1 MKKYKSLRLFSTMIL
16 GMIVMSTNVNVIAQ
30 EEMTKKIPY
39 KEIGSHLT
47 AVGSSPSAVYEAKNA
62 ADNSG
67 MSGSDS
73 IIHTHSSENAQ
84 RTMWLS
90 KENDFENSFISFN
103 LGRTFQVGKVFV
115 WNYNSAEGTEN
126 GLRNIDV
133 YYSLDGE
140 NWKKSS
146 SFELKKSSGEKGIKA
161 TNLNDGSL
169 MDLRGVSAQYI
180 KFVPQKKEGN
190 WGGKAYGLSEVK
202 FYQYKEET
210 VKGSYLTASIYNPV
224 SSKVTKEQHRLVNGV
239 GLSNPSSPKAFH
251 TNNPEDMYLSDKAGY
266 IVFDLKGTYPIGTMS
281 IYNYNEPSNTKQGLK
296 DVTIST
302 AVEYGKWEKVTETAF
317 KEADGSSKLSAT
329 DSIAFNNKEARF
341 IRLDM
346 KSNHGGDKY
355 GLSAVRFYAGEGYYT
370 ELADEWTGLF
380 SNYEGWSGA
389 DGIFAA
395 ALDGLETQGFSKRA
409 SNNKTYFN
417 FSDTF
422 ISKVDP
428 VTRKRQDMKMLNNTS
443 AVFEGNDP
451 YYGKMN
457 FIAEE
462 SGVPIK
468 PDSSRSGYYWLG
480 DVFVANGKAYTF
492 PLYIEKTT
500 GGLGF
505 EQRGEDLA
513 SFEIK
518 NGSIDH
524 STIKLQNDLDKKYLS
539 SFEGGSIIFGSAVLV
554 NIKEAGAKSPDGY
567 IYNYGYMDRKGAKRQ
582 LVVSRVKPDKIED
595 FKSYEYY
602 NGQGWVKDINAV
614 KGLADDVAPEMSV
627 SPINSGENAGKY
639 LLVYTH
645 MTTGNRIVARIGDS
659 PVGPFHE
666 SQDLYYI
673 TVDPKLGTN
682 AFSYNAK
689 AHPVLSEEGELLIS
703 YNVNYNGDLTGHVN
717 NADCYRPGFI
727 RLAMTGAE
735 KADSYDPSKDNGKN
749 ISTNPS
755 QAKEKTPSISKPRQH
770 MWLELAT
777 IFLLLANIGA
787 LTYILTTRFKG

>member
-1 MKKYKSLRLFSTMIL
+1 MKKYKGLRLFYIAIL
-16 GMIVMSTNVNVIAQ
+16 GMMVMSTNINVTAQ
-30 EEMTKKIPY
+30 EETAKKMPY
-39 KEIGSHLT
+39 KEIGSFL
-47 AVGSSPSAVYEAKNA
+47 AAAGSSPSAVYDAKNA
-62 ADNSG
+62 ANNSG
-67 MSGSDS
+67 MSGTDS
-73 IIHTHSSENAQ
+73 IIHTHTADNAKD
-84 RTMWLS
+84 TMWLS
-90 KENDFENSFISFN
+90 KENDLENSFISFD
-103 LGRTFQVGKVFV
+103 LGRAFQVGKVFV
-115 WNYNSAEGTEN
+115 WNYNSAGSTEN
-126 GLRNIDV
+126 GLRNIEV
-133 YYSLDGE
+133 YYSLDGT
-140 NWKKSS
+140 NWKKFS
-146 SFELKKSSGEKGIKA
+146 SFELKKSSGENSLKA

-169 MDLRGVSAQYI
+169 MDLKGVTAQYI

-190 WGGKAYGLSEVK
+190 WGGKAYGLSEVR
-202 FYQYKEET
+202 FYQYKEEA
-210 VKGSYLTASIYNPV
+210 VKGAYLTASIYNPV
-224 SSKVTKEQHRLVNGV
+224 SSKITKEQYRLVNGV
-239 GLSNPSSPKAFH
+239 GLSNPRSKKAFH
-251 TNNPEDMYLSDKAGY
+251 NNNPEDMYLADKAGY
-266 IVFDLKGTYPIGTMS
+266 IVFDLKGTYPIEAMN

-302 AVEYGKWEKVTETAF
+302 AVEYGKWEKLTDASL
-317 KEADGSSKLSAT
+317 KEADGSSKLSAA

-346 KSNHGGDKY
+346 KSNYGGDKY

-370 ELADEWTGLF
+370 EPAEEWTGLF

-395 ALDGLETQGFSKRA
+395 ALDGLETQGFSKRP
-409 SNNKTYFN
+409 NDNKTYFN

-422 ISKVDP
+422 VSKVNP

-451 YYGKMN
+451 YYGKMT
-457 FIAEE
+457 FITEE

-480 DVFVANGKAYTF
+480 DVFVVNGKAYTF

-518 NGSIDH
+518 NGNIDH
-524 STIKLQNDLDKKYLS
+524 STIKLHNDLDKKYLS

-554 NIKEAGAKSPDGY
+554 NTKEAGAKNPDGY
-567 IYNYGYMDRKGAKRQ
+567 IYNYGYMDSKGAKRQ

-602 NGQGWVKDINAV
+602 NGQGWAKDINAV
-614 KGLADDVAPEMSV
+614 KGLAEDVAPEMSV
-627 SPINSGENAGKY
+627 TLINSGENAGKY

-666 SQDLYYI
+666 SKDLYYI
-673 TVDPKLGTN
+673 TVDPKLGAN

-703 YNVNYNGDLTGHVN
+703 YNVNYNGDFSGHIN
-717 NADCYRPGFI
+717 NADCYRPGFV

-735 KADSYDPSKDNGKN
+735 KADSYDPSEDNGEN
-749 ISTNPS
+749 ISSNPS
-755 QAKEKTPSISKPRQH
+755 QSKDKTPSISNTKQH
-770 MWLELAT
+770 MGLKLTA
-777 IFLLLANIGA
+777 LLLAFANAGA
-787 LTYILTTRFKG
+787 LSIILLRKFRG